1 MLLTVIRAGFLTGR
15 ISSREDVGGID
26 DIFNA
31 ANSWLGPVLQAR
43 YLNDSQLEAMK
54 VVKAAAVSFV
64 DRRLRFAGLT
74 VEYVIR
80 RKPISH
86 WRRLD
91 IDGYNTTRPFA
102 PQTALYLGRALLRT

>member
-1 MLLTVIRAGFLTGR
+1 MLLTVIRAGFLTGK
-15 ISSREDVGGID
+15 ISSREDLGGMD

-43 YLNDSQLEAMK
+43 YLNDSQFEAMK

-64 DRRLRFAGLT
+64 DHRLRFAGLT
-74 VEYVIR
+74 AEYVIR

-91 IDGYNTTRPFA
+91 IDGCSTTRHFA
-102 PQTALYLGRALLRT
+102 LQMASFLGRAPLRT